1 MSVEDFRINAF
12 VRQLLA
18 CFWVDL
24 QTLRYGTIGRIVY
37 VYGRFEKVRPPEPG
51 ASPLTEMTPTIAS
64 EPQSAD
70 CGPRTT
76 SIRLARSALRS
87 SNRGSLP
94 AAGSLARIPSTN
106 SSV

>member
-51 ASPLTEMTPTIAS
+51 ASGAFRPPPPEWIAENAALLEAIEREIRREPLVSDVIFRLDNFRKTEGKWVAS
-64 EPQSAD
+64 GA
-70 CGPRTT
+70 
-76 SIRLARSALRS
+76 S
-87 SNRGSLP
+87 S
-94 AAGSLARIPSTN
+94 
-106 SSV
+106 